1 MIRGVGSALA
11 LLCGLAAMTG
21 ALADAPPLPAGAR
34 AERLSPDQIAG
45 WRDDDQRAAL
55 SIFARGCSAN
65 PPLRAGV
72 KTPPGL
78 EEACAAAVAAA
89 RPGPAS
95 RDSIRAFF
103 ETRFSFWRIRP
114 ADGATGFMTG
124 YFEPEFEG
132 SLTRSEAF
140 PTPLYGRPADLVTRK
155 PGDDWPG
162 LDASLTSARRTPAG
176 LEPFP
181 DRTAIETGALDGQN
195 LEILWMRDP
204 VDRFVLQ
211 VQGSGRIRLPDGKV
225 TRLVYAGRN
234 GHAYTSLGRVLSQ
247 REAIPPAEMTM
258 DRLVARL
265 KADAGFARDLIRLN
279 RSFVFFARRDDLPP
293 DSGPIGG
300 AGLPLTPLRSIA
312 IDRAIWPYGLPV
324 WIDATIP
331 GDGGGQDDG
340 SMERL
345 ARLMIAQDTGS
356 AILGPARMDLFVG
369 SGAKAGH
376 RAGLIRHPV
385 DFIVLWPRGDQP

>member
-1 MIRGVGSALA
+1 VIRGVGPALA
-11 LLCGLAAMTG
+11 LLSGFASMTG
-21 ALADAPPLPAGAR
+21 ALADAPPPLPAGAR
-34 AERLSPDQIAG
+34 AERLSPDEIAG

-55 SIFARGCSAN
+55 SIFARGCMAS
-65 PPLRAGV
+65 PPLRAGA

-78 EEACAAAVAAA
+78 EEACAAAAAA
-89 RPGPAS
+89 VRPGPAN
-95 RDSIRAFF
+95 RDSIRAFL
-103 ETRFSFWRIRP
+103 ETRFNFWRIRP

-132 SLTRSEAF
+132 SLTRSDAF
-140 PTPLYGRPADLVTRK
+140 PTPLYGRPADLVTRM

-176 LEPFP
+176 LEPYP
-181 DRTAIETGALDGQN
+181 DRTAIETGALDGKN

-234 GHAYTSLGRVLSQ
+234 GHPYTSLGRVLSQ
-247 REAIPPAEMTM
+247 REAIPPEQMTM
-258 DRLVARL
+258 DRLIARL
-265 KADAGFARDLIRLN
+265 KADAAFARDLIRLN

-312 IDRAIWPYGLPV
+312 IDRTIWPYGLPV

-331 GDGGGQDDG
+331 GDDGGA
-340 SMERL
+340 ERL

-385 DFIVLWPRGDQP
+385 DFIVLWPRGDRR

>member
-1 MIRGVGSALA
+1 VIRGVGSALA
-11 LLCGLAAMTG
+11 LLSGLAAMTDSS
-21 ALADAPPLPAGAR
+21 AQQPPLPPGAR
-34 AERLSPDQIAG
+34 AERLLFEAIPG
-45 WRDDDQRAAL
+45 WQADDQRAAL
-55 SIFARGCSAN
+55 RIFAKGCAAD
-65 PPLRAGV
+65 PPLRSGAAIPAGL
-72 KTPPGL
+72 TRICDLAGGPERTGHADRAL
-78 EEACAAAVAAA
+78 A
-89 RPGPAS
+89 R
-95 RDSIRAFF
+95 RFF
-103 ETRFSFWRIRP
+103 ETHFTAWRIRSGE
-114 ADGATGFMTG
+114 GATGFMTG

-132 SLTRSEAF
+132 SLTRSDAF
-140 PTPLYGRPADLVTRK
+140 PTPLYGRPADLVTRM

-211 VQGSGRIRLPDGKV
+211 VQGSGRIQLPDGRV

-258 DRLVARL
+258 DRLIARL

-293 DSGPIGG
+293 ESGPIGG

-331 GDGGGQDDG
+331 GDDGGQDDG
-340 SMERL
+340 RTERL
-345 ARLMIAQDTGS
+345 ARLTIAQDTGS

-385 DFIVLWPRGDQP
+385 DFIVLWPRGDGP